1 MSGFNSMANVR
12 SRRRSFACFS
22 EAAILERSL
31 RELDKTRTA
40 LVRQQRLGQPTP
52 ELQTLRQQS
61 DELRICLQKTL
72 QDIVLLDPTFAAGK
86 GVDDKIWGLVFYPR
100 IEELRSEL
108 RRAQK
113 DGVESR
119 ELLSELHS
127 HISNAMTFY
136 HTMVLWLSSNCEG
149 NLVDWSVDLYK
160 DRKLA
165 DDTTLQN
172 TQTALLTLLQKG
184 LICLGD
190 LSRYKEMYALD
201 ARPKRWHVARSYY
214 IQAARLIP
222 DNGKPYSQLAILAT
236 YPKTHFDM
244 LYWYCLSLVNTVPHS
259 ATRANIAAFY
269 ACNVSSPLAESS
281 LGPLQQL
288 ADELLLLHRLTF
300 KTEEATASNLL
311 VHVEAVSRFI
321 KERSADDGL
330 STLLSKAVPILIAS
344 YYDIDQMF
352 ENAEHSALRQAM
364 RISQIFLTAAIF
376 IISANSLTLSLPYLN
391 ETCLEPDGEY
401 AALKNL
407 AAAST
412 AAVWLE
418 TNLGVFG
425 LWAKYAGTFKEGV
438 DVLIPIFN
446 ETIAVIAAFTNTV
459 SSFADMDGST
469 ECIPDDRDLLG
480 FSPLRKYF
488 ATLTAGSIRAVLDPA
503 MPIAAT
509 TTTMTRIARIASFS
523 KRLADEPSIDQ
534 LRFDA
539 TTGRFVVSDGRPARG
554 GGKLMKALATERLKD
569 QVTALEH
576 GLATLKRRTRRP
588 LTVAFDAGCY
598 VSATARVRRWI
609 CGGQCAVVVPLAVI
623 DDLDA
628 LKKGSAE
635 KNARA
640 REAIRFL
647 EQRFRYRSP
656 YLRAQA
662 GNETSVPWNE
672 HTAEVGSTGVIVPR
686 EIMALIACLDWYNNE
701 ERRRA
706 VAEGEGEDGDSGFV
720 FVTEDAEVGEVAAA
734 AGIACMGLS
743 EWERVLEQ
751 RRRDR

>member
-1 MSGFNSMANVR
+1 MSGFNSLANVR
-12 SRRRSFACFS
+12 SRRRSSRCFS
-22 EAAILERSL
+22 EAATLERSL

-40 LVRQQRLGQPTP
+40 LARQQRLGQPPP
-52 ELQTLRQQS
+52 ELLALRQQS
-61 DELRICLQKTL
+61 HEHRICLQKTL

-113 DGVESR
+113 DGVESG

-172 TQTALLTLLQKG
+172 TQTVLLTLLQKS

-288 ADELLLLHRLTF
+288 ADEILLLHRLTF
-300 KTEEATASNLL
+300 KTEEATAGNLL
-311 VHVEAVSRFI
+311 VHVEAISRFI

-330 STLLSKAVPILIAS
+330 STLLSKAVPILISS

-352 ENAEHSALRQAM
+352 ENAEHSALRHAM

-391 ETCLEPDGEY
+391 ETCLEPDGEH

-418 TNLGVFG
+418 TSLGVFG

-488 ATLTAGSIRAVLDPA
+488 ATLTAGSIQAVLDPA
-503 MPIAAT
+503 MPTAAT

-686 EIMALIACLDWYNNE
+686 EIMALIACLDWYRNE
-701 ERRRA
+701 ERRQA
-706 VAEGEGEDGDSGFV
+706 LAKGEGEDGDFGFV

-734 AGIACMGLS
+734 AGISCMGLA